1 VEFVSKVDRRKEE
14 EDEVLKEW
22 KKKIMKEAKRFD
34 EVKR

>member
-1 VEFVSKVDRRKEE
+1 MSKTDKREE

-34 EVKR
+34 ELKKT